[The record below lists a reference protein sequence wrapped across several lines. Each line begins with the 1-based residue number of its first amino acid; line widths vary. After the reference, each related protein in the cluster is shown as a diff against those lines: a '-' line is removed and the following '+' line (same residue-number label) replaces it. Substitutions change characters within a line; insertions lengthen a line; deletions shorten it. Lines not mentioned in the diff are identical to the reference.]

1 MNISSQDKLIG
12 TLNKVSPSP
21 TINGKQEWENAFK
34 TLIENKPTTLTQT
47 KSVVGKSLIQ
57 FDFTIP
63 EGCYTKDFG
72 IIITKDVKFDPEVC
86 STPASLYMPVL
97 NTKPPQQGLA
107 YTWGETKK
115 IYDHLIENSESIA
128 FYAGEETSPANWST
142 MNQLPSM
149 SSANPEYN
157 GWRRGIQTTFFG
169 PSYWGYNPFRTD
181 YYDILTN
188 NNNSE
193 NLKGKWFN
201 GAENYWG
208 ITKKPSS
215 LSFIAAWST
224 NRPKNTNYSFEG
236 FDPSKTEEENRIDG
250 VLFSPEFPLY
260 PANAVLEG
268 EITAYVTYEKIN

>member
-12 TLNKVSPSP
+12 TLNKVSPSS
-21 TINGKQEWENAFK
+21 TINGKQNWENAFK
-34 TLIENKPTTLTQT
+34 TLIENKPTILTQT

-72 IIITKDVKFDPEVC
+72 VIITKDVKFDPEVC
-86 STPASLYMPVL
+86 STPAFLYTPVFT
-97 NTKPPQQGLA
+97 TKPPQQGLT

-115 IYDHLIENSESIA
+115 VYDYLTENSESTI
-128 FYAGEETSPANWST
+128 FYAHEELAPAVHNT
-142 MNQLPSM
+142 TNQLPSM

-157 GWRRGIQTTFFG
+157 GWRRGIQTNWYG
-169 PSYWGYNPFRTD
+169 SSWWGDTPLKID
-181 YYDILTN
+181 YYDVRAN
-188 NNNSE
+188 NGSTE

-208 ITKKPSS
+208 ITKKPSP

-224 NRPKNTNYSFEG
+224 NILKTYSYPFEG

-260 PANAVLEG
+260 PANAILEG
-268 EITAYVTYEKIN
+268 EITAYVTCEKIN